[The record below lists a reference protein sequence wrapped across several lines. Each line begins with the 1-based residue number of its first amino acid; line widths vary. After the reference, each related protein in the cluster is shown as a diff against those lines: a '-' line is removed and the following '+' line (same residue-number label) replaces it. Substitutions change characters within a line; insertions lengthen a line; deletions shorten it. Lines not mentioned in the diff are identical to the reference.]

1 MSSSSSTS
9 DSESEYSNLQH
20 IPDECW
26 ESVFKYLSDPLD
38 HESLSLVSSHF
49 LSLTNR
55 LRTSLTVSDHVLPF
69 LPALLRRFP
78 NLTSI
83 NLTRPTGELNAL
95 LFQISS
101 SHLPSLRSLDL
112 SHQPALPSIALR
124 HFSRK
129 FPALKSLNCS
139 FMDSLTDKDL
149 NLIAE
154 CFPNLEEIDI
164 SYPNYS
170 GIADAE
176 SRVNALAS
184 GFKKLRKVN
193 LSGSHIV
200 WFSSIFD
207 LCQNCEFL
215 EELVLLST
223 NFIGPTGPIGFANA
237 ILQRPEL
244 RSLALGCSRVGF
256 MSEGDV
262 ISKFF
267 ELVSLKEFTCLE
279 LSYSPLSD
287 ECLCVAAEEG
297 LPLRELSLPGC
308 FQYGYGGISSLLRN
322 CNNLQHLDLQ
332 CTEFLDDRCVIELSM
347 LLGNLNFVN
356 LSENSKLSDSSLF
369 AIIRNC
375 PLITEIRMERA
386 GVGKQKV
393 EKDCLVVNSHLKF
406 LYLTRNSYL
415 NDESVE
421 MIASVCPNLEKMD
434 LSYCERVSEGAVE
447 VLRKCCKIRH
457 MNLARLG
464 SELFRIDFEIP
475 TLCLLNLSWLRIRD
489 EELSLISKR
498 CHRLRELKLDFCQK
512 ITANGVT
519 QVVENCKQL
528 RVISLLSCE
537 KVAADVVAW
546 MVFTR
551 RSLRKIIAPPRFHLT
566 EGQRDLFLRHGCIVS
581 SDLTNATDSS
591 ARNYEPE
598 FLEAFLFL

>member
-1 MSSSSSTS
+1 MSMSSSSSSS

-69 LPALLRRFP
+69 LPALLCRFP

-83 NLTRPTGELNAL
+83 NLTHHTGDLNELL
-95 LFQISS
+95 SQIAS

-164 SYPNYS
+164 SYPR
-170 GIADAE
+170 IADAE
-176 SRVNALAS
+176 SRVKALAS

-193 LSGSHIV
+193 LSG
-200 WFSSIFD
+200 
-207 LCQNCEFL
+207 
-215 EELVLLST
+215 
-223 NFIGPTGPIGFANA
+223 
-237 ILQRPEL
+237 
-244 RSLALGCSRVGF
+244 
-256 MSEGDV
+256 
-262 ISKFF
+262 
-267 ELVSLKEFTCLE
+267 
-279 LSYSPLSD
+279 
-287 ECLCVAAEEG
+287 
-297 LPLRELSLPGC
+297 LPLRKLSLPGC

-356 LSENSKLSDSSLF
+356 LSENSNLSDSSLF

-415 NDESVE
+415 DDESVE
-421 MIASVCPNLEKMD
+421 MIASVCPNLETMD

-475 TLCLLNLSWLRIRD
+475 TLCSLNLSWLRIGD

-498 CHRLRELKLDFCQK
+498 CHRLKELKLDFCQK
-512 ITANGVT
+512 ITANGVN

-528 RVISLLSCE
+528 RVISLFSCE

-581 SDLTNATDSS
+581 SDLTNVTDSS

-598 FLEAFLFL
+598 LLEAFLFP

>member
-1 MSSSSSTS
+1 MSMSSSSSSS

-69 LPALLRRFP
+69 LPALLCRFP

-83 NLTRPTGELNAL
+83 NLTHHTGDLNELL
-95 LFQISS
+95 SQIAS

-164 SYPNYS
+164 SYPR
-170 GIADAE
+170 IADAE
-176 SRVNALAS
+176 SRVKALAS

-193 LSGSHIV
+193 LSGSHTV

-207 LCQNCEFL
+207 LCKNCEFL

-244 RSLALGCSRVGF
+244 RSLALGCSHVGF
-256 MSEGDV
+256 MNEGDV

-297 LPLRELSLPGC
+297 LPLRKLSLPGC

-356 LSENSKLSDSSLF
+356 LSENSNLSDSSLF

-415 NDESVE
+415 DDESVE
-421 MIASVCPNLEKMD
+421 MIASVCPNLETMD

-447 VLRKCCKIRH
+447 VLRRCCKIRH

-464 SELFRIDFEIP
+464 SELFWIDFEIP
-475 TLCLLNLSWLRIRD
+475 TLCSLNLSWLHIGD

-498 CHRLRELKLDFCQK
+498 CHRLKELKLDFCQK
-512 ITANGVT
+512 ITANGVN

-528 RVISLLSCE
+528 RVISLFSCE

-581 SDLTNATDSS
+581 SDLTNVTDSS

-598 FLEAFLFL
+598 LLEAFLFP